1 MTTNSRV
8 IQHKRVVE
16 ISSTRKIAIGIVE
29 VLIGLLIYFV
39 FVAKTAGDVLTKF
52 VMTPGG
58 IVQGLMADWILPS
71 KVTLAVL
78 AVLSLAIGIF
88 QLVKGFGKWTNL
100 MVGICALCLIFGFLV
115 WQAAGK
121 QLNLAGMLSSA
132 VLLAVPI
139 TLGAF
144 SGILAERSGI
154 VNIAIEGMMLMASMA
169 AAIVGSVTKSPWI
182 GLLGGI
188 LSAILLALLLG
199 VLSIKYKINQV
210 ISGTVI
216 NIFSAG
222 LTAFISQKFLQQ
234 IQGLNNPQMFTR
246 VPLPGLADI
255 PLIGPILF
263 NQNIFVYLM
272 FVILIVLQLALF
284 QTRWG
289 LRLRSVGEHPKA
301 ADTLGIN
308 VIRTRYMGVILS
320 GLVAGIAGA
329 FFTLGSV
336 GRFDEGMTAG
346 KGFIGLA
353 AMIFGNWMPIGAIGA
368 GMLFGFADAIGSK
381 LSLLGSAIPP
391 QFMAMAPYLITM
403 IVLAGFIGKGQA
415 PALMTGRYSLTFW
428 GVYCMFFRVIKL
440 SGRSYFCHVDG

>member
-1 MTTNSRV
+1 MTTDSRV
-8 IQHKRVVE
+8 IEHKRIVE
-16 ISSTRKIAIGIVE
+16 ISSNRKIVIGIVE
-29 VLIGLLIYFV
+29 ILIGLLIYFV
-39 FVAKTAGDVLTKF
+39 FAAKLAGDVITKF

-58 IVQGLMADWILPS
+58 IDQGLMGDWILPS
-71 KVTLAVL
+71 KITLTILAAV
-78 AVLSLAIGIF
+78 SLAIGVY
-88 QLVKGFGKWTNL
+88 QLIRGFKKWTNL
-100 MVGICALCLIFGFLV
+100 MVGISALCLIFAFLV

-121 QLNLAGMLSSA
+121 QTNLAGMLSSA

-154 VNIAIEGMMLMASMA
+154 INISIEGMMLMASMA
-169 AAIVGSVTKSPWI
+169 AAIVGSVTKSPLL

-188 LSAILLALLLG
+188 LSSILLALILG
-199 VLSIKYKINQV
+199 VLSIKYKVNQT

-222 LTAFISQKFLQQ
+222 MTAFISQKFLQH
-234 IQGLNNPQMFTR
+234 IQGLNNPKMFTR
-246 VPLPGLADI
+246 VPLPVLADI

-308 VIRTRYMGVILS
+308 VIRTRYMGVVLS

-353 AMIFGNWMPIGAIGA
+353 AMIFGNWMPLGSLGA
-368 GMLFGFADAIGSK
+368 GLLFGFADAIGSK
-381 LSLLGSAIPP
+381 LSLLGSVIPP

-415 PALMTGRYSLTFW
+415 PAAEGEAYE
-428 GVYCMFFRVIKL
+428 KE
-440 SGRSYFCHVDG
+440 

>member
-1 MTTNSRV
+1 MSASTQI
-8 IQHKRVVE
+8 IQHKKVFEVSRARR
-16 ISSTRKIAIGIVE
+16 TFTGIAE
-29 VLIGLLIYFV
+29 LLIGLFILIV
-39 FVAKTAGDVLTKF
+39 FAFTLPASVTTRF

-58 IVQGLMADWILPS
+58 IDVGQMADWVLPS
-71 KVTLAVL
+71 QLALIIL
-78 AVLSLAIGIF
+78 ASICI
-88 QLVKGFGKWTNL
+88 LVALFAFIRGYGRWTNA
-100 MVGICALCLIFGFLV
+100 ALGACSLFLV
-115 WQAAGK
+115 FSFLIWQAAGK
-121 QLNLAGMLSSA
+121 SLNLGGMLSSA
-132 VLLAVPI
+132 VMLAVPI

-154 VNIAIEGMMLMASMA
+154 INIAIEGMMLMSSMVA
-169 AAIVGSVTKSPWI
+169 ALTGSIMHNPWL
-182 GLLGGI
+182 GLLGGV
-188 LSAILLALLLG
+188 LSAMLLALIHG
-199 VLSIKYKINQV
+199 VLSIKFKVNQT

-222 LTAFISQKFLQQ
+222 MTAFISQKFLQHNEA
-234 IQGLNNPQMFTR
+234 INNPPMFSR
-246 VPLPGLADI
+246 IQIPGLANI
-255 PLIGPILF
+255 PFIGPILF
-263 NQNIFVYLM
+263 NTNLFVYLM
-272 FVILIVLQLALF
+272 LVILIVLQVALF

-308 VIRTRYMGVILS
+308 VIRTRYMGILLS
-320 GLVAGIAGA
+320 GLVAGIGGA

-353 AMIFGNWMPIGAIGA
+353 AMIFGNWNPIGALGA
-368 GMLFGFADAIGSK
+368 GLLFGFADAIGSK

-415 PALMTGRYSLTFW
+415 PAAEGIPYE
-428 GVYCMFFRVIKL
+428 KE
-440 SGRSYFCHVDG
+440 

>member
-8 IQHKRVVE
+8 IEHKRVAE
-16 ISSTRKIAIGIVE
+16 ISSSRKIVIGIVE
-29 VLIGLLIYFV
+29 ILIGLLIYFAFAATTTGEV
-39 FVAKTAGDVLTKF
+39 ITKF

-58 IVQGLMADWILPS
+58 IDQGMMGDWLLPS
-71 KVTLAVL
+71 KITLTIL
-78 AVLSLAIGIF
+78 AAISLVIGAF
-88 QLVKGFGKWTNL
+88 QLLRGFKKLTNL
-100 MVGICALCLIFGFLV
+100 MVGFCALFLIFGFLV
-115 WQAAGK
+115 WQASGK
-121 QLNLAGMLSSA
+121 QINLAGMLSSA

-154 VNIAIEGMMLMASMA
+154 INISIEGMMLMSSMA
-169 AAIVGSVTKSPWI
+169 AAIVGSVTKSPWL
-182 GLLGGI
+182 GLVGGV
-188 LSAILLALLLG
+188 LSSILLALILG
-199 VLSIKYKINQV
+199 VLSIKYKVNQT

-222 LTAFISQKFLQQ
+222 LTAFISQKFLQH
-234 IQGLNNPQMFTR
+234 IEGLNNPKMFTR
-246 VPLPGLADI
+246 VPLPVLADI

-308 VIRTRYMGVILS
+308 VIKTRYMGVILS
-320 GLVAGIAGA
+320 GFVAGIAGA

-353 AMIFGNWMPIGAIGA
+353 AMIFGNWMPAGAIGA

-415 PALMTGRYSLTFW
+415 PAAEGEAYE
-428 GVYCMFFRVIKL
+428 KE
-440 SGRSYFCHVDG
+440 

>member
-8 IQHKRVVE
+8 IEHKRVVE
-16 ISSTRKIAIGIVE
+16 VSSTRKLVVGIVE
-29 VLIGLLIYFV
+29 VLIGLLIYFI
-39 FVAKTAGDVLTKF
+39 FALKTASGALTRF

-58 IVQGLMADWILPS
+58 IDQGFMADWILPS
-71 KVTLAVL
+71 KITLTVL
-78 AVLSLAIGIF
+78 AIAALLIGIY
-88 QLVKGFGKWTNL
+88 QLIRGFGRWTNL
-100 MVGICALCLIFGFLV
+100 MVGICALFQIFGFLV
-115 WQAAGK
+115 WQAADK

-154 VNIAIEGMMLMASMA
+154 VNISIEGMMLMASMV
-169 AAIVGSVTKSPWI
+169 AAIVGSVTKNPWL

-188 LSAILLALLLG
+188 LSSILLALILG
-199 VLSIKYKINQV
+199 VLSIKYKVNQT

-222 LTAFISQKFLQQ
+222 LTAFISQKFLQHTPL
-234 IQGLNNPQMFTR
+234 LNTPKLFPR
-246 VPLPGLADI
+246 VPIPGLASI

-284 QTRWG
+284 ETRWG

-320 GLVAGIAGA
+320 GLVAGIAGS

-353 AMIFGNWMPIGAIGA
+353 AMIFGNWMPVGAIGA

-415 PALMTGRYSLTFW
+415 PAAEGEPYE
-428 GVYCMFFRVIKL
+428 KE
-440 SGRSYFCHVDG
+440 